1 MTIIKITIVA
11 WVTFFVLRFLIK
23 ATITK
28 EDLIHAIRNDGKLK
42 LTFWRVIFA
51 LVYLTAIGLTVASII
66 WFLFFSGVI

>member
-28 EDLIHAIRNDGKLK
+28 EDLIHAILNDGKLK
-42 LTFWRVIFA
+42 LTFWRVIFV